1 MSQDQIFGPFLTMM
15 ALTVVVWAY
24 MYARRIPFIRSLDRK
39 LDDIS
44 AEEYTQMSPP
54 AVRNPSDNLRNLF
67 EVPVLF
73 YALVLYLYATGR
85 VDDAYVAAAWG
96 FVAFRV
102 LHSAVHCTVNIVLLR
117 FALYVVSCLFL
128 FYMLVRACLDFHS

>member
-1 MSQDQIFGPFLTMM
+1 LDPTRIFGPVLALMVLTM
-15 ALTVVVWAY
+15 VVWIY

-44 AEEYTQMSPP
+44 HAEFTELAPP

-73 YALVLYLYATGR
+73 YALVLYLYVTAR
-85 VDDAYVAAAWG
+85 VDDAYLAAAWG

-117 FALYVVSCLFL
+117 FTLYVISCLFL
-128 FYMLVRACLDFHS
+128 FYMLVRAVVGYIG